1 MPTCNRLAQWV
12 VVAGRCPARRST
24 SLSRRRLS
32 LSLSLSLSPLIACEV
47 FTTPPL
53 IGSAEYC
60 DERACLSVSV
70 CVCLC
75 VCQSTIISSK
85 LHFRSSP
92 IFLCMLPIRPWLGS
106 LWRRSDMLRISGFM
120 DDVIFAHKLTGCSTS
135 PPGRGSEAHTWQ
147 P

>member
-24 SLSRRRLS
+24 SLSRRR
-32 LSLSLSLSPLIACEV
+32 LSLSLSPLIACEV

-70 CVCLC
+70 CVSVCLS
-75 VCQSTIISSK
+75 VHDHIFETT
-85 LHFRSSP
+85 LP
-92 IFLCMLPIRPWLGS
+92 IFTKFFLCMLPIRPWLGS

-135 PPGRGSEAHTWQ
+135 PPSRGSEAHTWQ

>member
-1 MPTCNRLAQWV
+1 VRWMVKSASGRILIEAGGALCRGRMPTCNRLAQWV

-32 LSLSLSLSPLIACEV
+32 LSLSPLIACEV

-60 DERACLSVSV
+60 DERACLSVSL

-92 IFLCMLPIRPWLGS
+92 NF
-106 LWRRSDMLRISGFM
+106 FM
-120 DDVIFAHKLTGCSTS
+120 HVTYTAVARFPLA
-135 PPGRGSEAHTWQ
+135 A
-147 P
+147 